1 MIKTKELMLGNWVY
15 AGAKTQFPM
24 YVTGIFQDVAYLDFE
39 GNEGDVWEEKE
50 EDMLPVPLTEEL
62 LLKNGFINMSDY
74 YKDKEAN
81 IFIRLGEDITT
92 SIRVECLDR
101 KPNKPTLSK
110 VNAFNKT
117 KYVHELQNLL
127 TLAGVEMEFK
137 I

>member
-1 MIKTKELMLGNWVY
+1 MIKTKELMLGNWVL
-15 AGAKTQFPM
+15 AGKNAKFPM
-24 YVTGIFQDVAYLDFE
+24 QVVSIFEDEVYLDFE
-39 GNEGDVWEEKE
+39 GNEGDCFEEKE
-50 EDMLPVPLTEEL
+50 EDMLPIPLTEEI

-74 YKDKEAN
+74 YKDKEGN

-101 KPNKPTLSK
+101 KPNKPTCSK
-110 VNAFNKT
+110 VSAFNKT